1 MKTNPTLL
9 FAALSILAGFP
20 GDGALRA
27 QSIQFR
33 PKVSDN
39 LTRYAPKVQVKGVL
53 EVPGTD
59 SLADLGD
66 EWNRVYRRYHPE
78 GQIVYLP
85 RVSKE
90 AIKELLEGNRAL
102 VISAREMTAEESQ
115 AFRSKFGYMPMRI
128 PVCLDANIVF
138 VHKSN
143 PVSSLSMEQLDAI
156 YSKDLKGGTKEAIRT
171 WGDLGV
177 RGDLAKRPINAYARE
192 EGSAIRA
199 GFKTSVL
206 LEGEFRPGIIA
217 RNDSGALAES
227 ILTDPAGI
235 AFGPMAA
242 WYTTNKVL
250 PLVPYQGSDARPP
263 VQDMVTSSRYPMP
276 MLYYAY
282 VNRAPGKSLEPAVDE
297 FLHLVLAREG
307 QDAVADMG
315 LFPGPLEFLSIA
327 LKRLDR

>member
-1 MKTNPTLL
+1 MKSTSRSL
-9 FAALSILAGFP
+9 FAALAILAGLP
-20 GDGALRA
+20 VGVALQA

-33 PKVSDN
+33 PKVSDS
-39 LTRYAPKVQVKGVL
+39 LPKYAPKVQVKGIL

-66 EWNRVYRRYHPE
+66 EWNRVYRRFHPD

-85 RVSKE
+85 KVSKD
-90 AIKELLEGNRAL
+90 ALKELQDGTRSL
-102 VISAREMTAEESQ
+102 VISAREMSGEETQ
-115 AFRSKFGYMPMRI
+115 AFRTKFGYLPMRI

-143 PVSSLSMEQLDAI
+143 SISSLSMEQLDAI
-156 YSKDLKGGTKEAIRT
+156 YSKDPKGGAKEPLRT

-177 RGDLAKRPINAYARE
+177 RGELAKRPINAYARE

-199 GFKTSVL
+199 AFKTSVL
-206 LEGEFRPGIIA
+206 LDGDFRPGIIP

-242 WYTTNKVL
+242 WYTTNKIL
-250 PLVPYQGSDARPP
+250 PLVPYQGTDARQP

-297 FLHLVLAREG
+297 FLHMLLAREG

-315 LFPGPLEFLSIA
+315 LFPGPLEFLTIA